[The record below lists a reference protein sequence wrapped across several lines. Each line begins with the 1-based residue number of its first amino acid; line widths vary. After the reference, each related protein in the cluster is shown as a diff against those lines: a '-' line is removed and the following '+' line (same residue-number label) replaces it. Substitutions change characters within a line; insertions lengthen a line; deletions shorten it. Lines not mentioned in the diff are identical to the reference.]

1 MSILE
6 HILSSRARAEIFR
19 LLFGLEHRELHGRE
33 LARRSG
39 LAIGTVRHELKNLEN
54 LDLIIARRDGNRLYY
69 QANASHPLH
78 REIHHLVLKT
88 TGLVEVL
95 QEALSGSDVDLAFVF
110 GSIARDEEQ
119 AESDVDLMVVGRLGL
134 RDLSSRLAPVSER
147 IGREINPYILSV
159 EEFIQRREKGEHFI
173 VRVLESPRLFV
184 IGTEYELEGM
194 GKEQVVTP
202 S

>member
-39 LAIGTVRHELKNLEN
+39 LAIGTIQHELKNLEH

-69 QANASHPLH
+69 RANAIHPLH